1 MCLFPDW
8 TQMQNR
14 HQERVIPEDRLAN
27 MGRGDR
33 SAQAFGFE
41 CNAKR
46 SLARG
51 KPDASDPGH
60 AGN

>member
-1 MCLFPDW
+1 
-8 TQMQNR
+8 MQNR

-46 SLARG
+46 SLARR